1 MRMAN
6 ISAKGHNLSDPS
18 VLSSSVCFQD
28 QESADRFYEVY
39 IAWCESNKPPVPIT
53 ICRGDT
59 SAMYP
64 NFVTRFFN
72 REDNQ
77 RQGDWFYEFYE
88 YGKEL
93 SKKGELQW
101 YRDSA
106 SGLPATQLLA
116 PDYVKV
122 VKCTYI
128 EP

>member
-1 MRMAN
+1 MVN
-6 ISAKGHNLSDPS
+6 NSTKGHNLTDPS

-28 QESADRFYEVY
+28 QESADQFYEVY

-53 ICRGDT
+53 ICRVDSST
-59 SAMYP
+59 MYP
-64 NFVTRFFN
+64 YFVTRFYN
-72 REDNQ
+72 RDNHQ
-77 RQGDWFYEFYE
+77 EQGDWFYEFYQYARE
-88 YGKEL
+88 LKE
-93 SKKGELQW
+93 KGALQW

-106 SGLPATQLLA
+106 SSLPATQLLA